1 MDPRPPLVLSLCL
14 GLSLL
19 FCLRGLLARL
29 LLGCLLG
36 FLLLASAPKHR
47 LLHRWLHPFPISGN
61 GADGGTSSR
70 TFGRSLHSPSLG
82 SLFPGLLCGLLLGSL
97 LLLGA

>member
-1 MDPRPPLVLSLCL
+1 MYPRAPLVLSLCL

-36 FLLLASAPKHR
+36 FLLLASAPQHR
-47 LLHRWLHPFPISGN
+47 LLHRWLHLQPHLWQIPSQPLPWEPLSRLVVRLAVGQPAAPGRWAALVR
-61 GADGGTSSR
+61 GA
-70 TFGRSLHSPSLG
+70 
-82 SLFPGLLCGLLLGSL
+82 CG
-97 LLLGA
+97 